1 MKLVIMAL
9 VAFAAIGAS
18 AQDTTG
24 CKISKDGKYATCKV
38 LGGESGEQVSYVT
51 FKIRGASA
59 PVQEQ
64 EQCAIGEASYGPCP
78 TSYGVPQWLKDLN
91 QAFADAGFTAPTH
104 PEDELSPGG
113 N

>member
-1 MKLVIMAL
+1 MKLVIMAF

-24 CKISKDGKYATCKV
+24 CKISANGKYATCKV
-38 LGGESGEQVSYVT
+38 LGGESGDQVQYVT

-64 EQCAIGEASYGPCP
+64 EQCSIGEAGYGPCP
-78 TSYGVPQWLKDLN
+78 TVYGVPQWLKDLN
-91 QAFADAGFTAPTH
+91 QAFADAGFSAPDTSL
-104 PEDELSPGG
+104 EDSIGG
-113 N
+113 P

>member
-24 CKISKDGKYATCKV
+24 CKISKDGKYATCLV
-38 LGGESGEQVSYVT
+38 TNLGEAGNQSAYVT

-59 PVQEQ
+59 PVAPGTG
-64 EQCAIGEASYGPCP
+64 CYGEAGNDIACP
-78 TSYGVPQWLKDLN
+78 TSYGVPQWFKDLDKVLE
-91 QAFADAGFTAPTH
+91 DAGLSAPVDDEIKH
-104 PEDELSPGG
+104 PHGG
-113 N
+113 

>member
-1 MKLVIMAL
+1 MAL

-59 PVQEQ
+59 PVQQ
-64 EQCAIGEASYGPCP
+64 VEQCPIGEGSYGPCP
-78 TSYGVPQWLKDLN
+78 TSYGVPQWLKDIN
-91 QAFADAGFTAPTH
+91 QAFLDAGFTAPVDNNLYTG
-104 PEDELSPGG
+104 GG